1 MEYRVEHF
9 YLFLSKVKKGMTG
22 KKLIWDFDCYISPKM
37 RKIPWVYNKITEF
50 YSYYRSNHFS
60 EIDYQ
65 IYVLEKCIE
74 HDDFL
79 TNMTKWN
86 VRDVKKI
93 SKEDLKNDQEFILKV
108 SEKSKVK
115 DLKIFFDINTNGES
129 LISSFYEKKLVSI
142 QFLARYSQYFV
153 RRENETEKHKKLVEI
168 TKIAKQILN

>member
-1 MEYRVEHF
+1 
-9 YLFLSKVKKGMTG
+9 
-22 KKLIWDFDCYISPKM
+22 
-37 RKIPWVYNKITEF
+37 
-50 YSYYRSNHFS
+50 
-60 EIDYQ
+60 
-65 IYVLEKCIE
+65 
-74 HDDFL
+74 
-79 TNMTKWN
+79 MTKWN